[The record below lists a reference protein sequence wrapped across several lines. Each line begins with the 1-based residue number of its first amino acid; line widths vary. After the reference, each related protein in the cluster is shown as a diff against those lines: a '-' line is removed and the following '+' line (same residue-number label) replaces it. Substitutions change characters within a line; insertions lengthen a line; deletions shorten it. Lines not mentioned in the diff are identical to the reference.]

1 MGKIPVDLRKNV
13 ANNIRNCRRGRYPM
27 WGGSKMCALEF
38 GVSPQQW
45 SQWECGAHMPDE
57 FRMMEIA
64 EFFGVSTAFLRREN
78 ADCPSC
84 GGARK
89 TAPPG
94 NGGRPFENAAAS
106 KIENGVEVP
115 LRVEVERVVYQSS
128 HVVRTE
134 RLV

>member
-13 ANNIRNCRRGRYPM
+13 ANNIRNCRLGRYPM

-45 SQWECGAHMPDE
+45 SQWERGAHMPDE

-78 ADCPSC
+78 AGSPSC
-84 GGARK
+84 GGVRK
-89 TAPPG
+89 SAPPG

-106 KIENGVEVP
+106 KIVNGVEVP
-115 LRVEVERVVYQSS
+115 LRVEVERVVYRSS